1 MRDVRFHV
9 EPSAAPGRR
18 RRFDVAGLRAEC
30 RELRGLCAA
39 KALATEE
46 ELAAYWPGGAENDL
60 GGADA
65 WIYAYSQLARFL
77 GRRELLERTRETAR
91 EALEGAVRAAA
102 AAQPEPVS
110 LTIGARAV
118 HPKSAYALEW
128 LTALDRTVAAIAGL
142 LVEASDAV
150 REHPSVVLPHAAR
163 ALAVRTWAWV
173 LTHSGPGLPWD
184 DESSPIDPPDWT
196 GALAPE
202 DLLLLDRA
210 HRHVNAE
217 RLRIMAA
224 AFPASEDGSEST
236 SRLALGGFLAGYAHE
251 HGQQP
256 SDIVRRWSLGEVFAA
271 SIAASEA
278 HRQAEARAAAKA
290 KREPPHGARAPRSWS
305 GR

>member
-1 MRDVRFHV
+1 V
-9 EPSAAPGRR
+9 ESSAAPSRR

-30 RELRGLCAA
+30 RELRELCAA
-39 KALATEE
+39 KSLATDE
-46 ELAAYWPGGAENDL
+46 ELAAYWPGGVENDL
-60 GGADA
+60 VGADA
-65 WIYAYSQLARFL
+65 WIYCYSQLARFL

-91 EALEGAVRAAA
+91 AELEGAVRAAA
-102 AAQPEPVS
+102 AALPEPVA
-110 LTIGARAV
+110 LTTGPRAV

-128 LTALDRTVAAIAGL
+128 LTALDRTVAAIAVQ
-142 LVEASDAV
+142 LVEASDVV
-150 REHPSVVLPHAAR
+150 REQPSVVLPHAAR

-173 LTHSGPGLPWD
+173 LTHPGPGLPWD
-184 DESSPIDPPDWT
+184 DESSPIDPPEWT
-196 GALAPE
+196 AALAPE

-210 HRHVNAE
+210 HRQVNAE

-224 AFPASEDGSEST
+224 AFPASEDGSEP

-290 KREPPHGARAPRSWS
+290 KREPKPGSAHGARSPRAWA